1 MSEKTR
7 IYKQP
12 AVWSHEAVE
21 QALQANDSEVLLQ
34 AVVGIAMYDAD
45 WQYAQDLCVRLSSHS
60 HFNVRGNAVLGF
72 GHIARVHGR
81 LDRALVQPIIVAA
94 LQDPDEYVRGHGHD
108 AIDDTSHFL
117 GWQYP
122 AAPPA

>member
-1 MSEKTR
+1 MLPAAPKFGLIDPFTPMPDETR

-21 QALQANDSEVLLQ
+21 Q
-34 AVVGIAMYDAD
+34 
-45 WQYAQDLCVRLSSHS
+45 
-60 HFNVRGNAVLGF
+60 GF

-81 LDRALVQPIIVAA
+81 LDRAVVQPIIVAA
-94 LQDPDEYVRGHGHD
+94 LKDPDNYVRGHGHD
-108 AIDDTSHFL
+108 AADDTANFL

-122 AAPPA
+122 PAHPA